1 MQRGPR
7 GVGGRV
13 GAAVGKSLGIEDLGV
28 GLAGG

>member
-13 GAAVGKSLGIEDLGV
+13 GAAVGKSLGIEDLGRD
-28 GLAGG
+28 GSG